1 MKTKKEFEKIAGDF
15 YNAIYGKVGDAFFDA
30 VTQFAEK
37 HQFYNTVIG
46 CLYRSDEDQV
56 LFITDHPANEV
67 GIVFVEV
74 FDKKAFFFVDSKAG
88 AKRFIQLHD
97 MVVESFYGKKS

>member
-30 VTQFAEK
+30 VMQFAEK
-37 HQFYNTVIG
+37 HQFHKTVIS

-56 LFITDHPANEV
+56 LFITDHPLNDA

-74 FDKKAFFFVDSKAG
+74 FDKKALFFVDSENG